1 MMKISKKKG
10 KQQGDKRMSYVVTEA
25 GIVEVLVYQHCFFGT
40 FKNLSKKPKIW
51 LF

>member
-25 GIVEVLVYQHCFFGT
+25 GIVEVEP
-40 FKNLSKKPKIW
+40 KAKKIVV
-51 LF
+51 LMG